1 LPPSAA
7 TTGGSVGV
15 TETKRVVLYTE
26 DDPLV
31 LDSGA
36 TLGPVEV
43 AYETYG
49 ELDADASNAV
59 VVCHALTGDAHAA
72 GHHGDPT
79 KRGWW
84 DNLIG
89 PGKPIDTNRFFV
101 VCSNLLGGCKGT
113 TGPSSTDPTTGRPYG
128 LRFPLLTVADLVK
141 PQRAL
146 LAHLGID
153 RPAAAIGGSLGGMQI
168 LQWALDHPDELGAA
182 ILVCA
187 SSRLS
192 AQNIAFSAVG
202 RASITHDEHF
212 SGGDYYGTGRSPNV
226 GLAVARM
233 AAHIT
238 YVSEQSLEAKFGR
251 RRSANA
257 TGGGFDADFEVE
269 RYLNHQAASFLR
281 RFDAN
286 SYLYLSRAMDYFDPF
301 ADPAACARLERCR
314 TRFLLVSFDTDW
326 RFPTSH
332 SVAIAER
339 LEDAGADVQLSEI
352 ASPHGHDSFLLDL
365 DEYHRTIR
373 AFLAPQTATAERRRV
388 QNTTTE

>member
-36 TLGPVEV
+36 TLAPVEV

-89 PGKPIDTNRFFV
+89 PGKPIDTNRFFIV
-101 VCSNLLGGCKGT
+101 SSNLLGGCKGT

-168 LQWALDHPDELGAA
+168 LQWALDPP
-182 ILVCA
+182 
-187 SSRLS
+187 R
-192 AQNIAFSAVG
+192 
-202 RASITHDEHF
+202 RA
-212 SGGDYYGTGRSPNV
+212 
-226 GLAVARM
+226 
-233 AAHIT
+233 
-238 YVSEQSLEAKFGR
+238 R
-251 RRSANA
+251 RRHPRLRL
-257 TGGGFDADFEVE
+257 V
-269 RYLNHQAASFLR
+269 AALGTEHRLLSRRTRVDHARRALLR
-281 RFDAN
+281 R
-286 SYLYLSRAMDYFDPF
+286 
-301 ADPAACARLERCR
+301 RLLRNR
-314 TRFLLVSFDTDW
+314 T
-326 RFPTSH
+326 
-332 SVAIAER
+332 
-339 LEDAGADVQLSEI
+339 
-352 ASPHGHDSFLLDL
+352 
-365 DEYHRTIR
+365 
-373 AFLAPQTATAERRRV
+373 
-388 QNTTTE
+388 